1 MATPPSEPEPLGQS
15 DRRAERVRRA
25 LERRRQPPRYDRPVW
40 RTLAPGFEEERA
52 AGAPSLQQVERWRP
66 RDQYADRHSE
76 AEYAFYRLPGRF
88 HRYAAEYLFATERI
102 LAFVPWTAEMGE
114 SWLQRAGRLLA
125 PGGRQ
130 VPEGALVV
138 TDRQVL
144 LLRDDEAP
152 VAGTVFWGY
161 TVHATTPERLG
172 AVARRAESGG
182 RMRLRLYLQAL
193 AEPAARAAGS
203 EISGEIVEWLF
214 PAGAAEPLDE
224 AIAVLRRFLP
234 QVNDTRLRRL
244 GTIEPLSRLVVAPK
258 PPPAGRRRASLEVE
272 TAPEQRAALEA
283 ALVAVLARLPAP
295 DGAPRRVR
303 AQALVPAAGPR
314 QGPRLVALTQAHLL
328 VVPLPEEGTP
338 QITHLPAVTS
348 AELQHSPLGYHIAWT
363 VAGSRPLA
371 RPGTPGA
378 PRRHVI
384 AFPMPAYPQF
394 FAVFGALRQAL
405 TLLPARAMGPDLP
418 EGVAMDARSAGSL
431 EPVA

>member
-1 MATPPSEPEPLGQS
+1 MATLPPEPESLDQS
-15 DRRAERVRRA
+15 DRRAERVRRV
-25 LERRRQPPRYDRPVW
+25 LERRRQPPRYERPIW

-52 AGAPSLQQVERWRP
+52 AGAPSLEQVERWRP
-66 RDQYADRHSE
+66 RDQYADRHTE

-102 LAFVPWTAEMGE
+102 LAFVLWTAETGE

-152 VAGTVFWGY
+152 VAGTLFWGY
-161 TVHATTPERLG
+161 TVHATTHERVA
-172 AVARRAESGG
+172 AVARRAEPGG
-182 RMRLRLYLQAL
+182 RVRLRLYLRAP
-193 AEPAARAAGS
+193 AEPGLAASAG
-203 EISGEIVEWLF
+203 GEIVEWLF

-224 AIAVLRRFLP
+224 AIERLRCFLP
-234 QVNDTRLRRL
+234 RLGDTRLRRL

-258 PPPAGRRRASLEVE
+258 PPPVGRRRASLQVE

-283 ALVAVLARLPAP
+283 ALAAALARLPAP
-295 DGAPRRVR
+295 EGGPRRVR
-303 AQALVPAAGPR
+303 AQALAPAAGPR
-314 QGPRLVALTQAHLL
+314 HGPRLVALTQAHLL
-328 VVPLPEEGTP
+328 VVPLPGEGAP
-338 QITHLPAVTS
+338 QVTCLPAVTS
-348 AELQHSPLGYHIAWT
+348 AELQHSPLGYHLAWT
-363 VAGSRPLA
+363 VAGTCPAA

-378 PRRHVI
+378 PRRHVL

-405 TLLPARAMGPDLP
+405 TLLPERAMGPDLP
-418 EGVAMDARSAGSL
+418 EGESGEACSAGGL